1 MGTKMQ
7 LPRHGRY
14 VGIVGPGHNVDELDY
29 AIAHEVGR
37 LVATELRATVVC
49 GGLDGVMKAACE
61 GAWAGGGL
69 TVGLLPGFDRADGN
83 EFLSVVLPTGLSE
96 LRNGLVVNASDALIS
111 IGGSW
116 GTMAEV
122 ALALRAGK
130 PVVSVNG
137 WAVQPGSEPDAVAPL
152 PAHSAGEVIAV
163 IHRLRLWG

>member
-1 MGTKMQ
+1 MGTRVQ
-7 LPRHGRY
+7 LPSHGRY
-14 VGIVGPGHNVDELDY
+14 IGIVGPGHDVEDHDY
-29 AIAHEVGR
+29 AIAREVGR

-61 GAWAGGGL
+61 GAELGGGL

-83 EFLSVVLPTGLSE
+83 EFLTVVVPTGLGE

-122 ALALRAGK
+122 ALALRTGK
-130 PVVSVNG
+130 PVVSING
-137 WAVQPGSEPDAVAPL
+137 WTVQPRSESQAVAPL
-152 PAHSAGEVIAV
+152 PALSAREAIAA
-163 IHRLRLWG
+163 IHRLQLWE